1 MVKVFKIYISLF
13 FYIFHNVLTQAKTML
28 EKNTCLEGSD
38 VDYEHNKL
46 ALKKL
51 TQ

>member
-1 MVKVFKIYISLF
+1 
-13 FYIFHNVLTQAKTML
+13 ML
-28 EKNTCLEGSD
+28 EENICLDGND